1 MLVILDRDGVINF
14 DSPDYIKSP
23 EEWQPIPG
31 SLNAIAQ
38 LNQAGHSV
46 VVATN
51 QSGVGRGYYTE
62 QTLVKIHDKMLRALE
77 QVDGHIDKIYYCP
90 HIPQAGCD
98 CRKPKPGLLHQIK
111 ADFPKLF
118 NNAVMVGDSLRDIQA
133 AQAANCKAVLVKT
146 GNGKTIDQK
155 ILVDVAIYK
164 NLAEFVFV
172 TLNAMK

>member
-1 MLVILDRDGVINF
+1 MLIILDRDGVINF

-23 EEWQPIPG
+23 DEWHPIPG
-31 SLNAIAQ
+31 SLKAIAQ
-38 LNQAGHSV
+38 LNQAGHTV

-62 QTLVKIHDKMLRALE
+62 ETLAKIHDKMQQALKA
-77 QVDGHIDKIYYCP
+77 VNGHIDKIYYCP
-90 HIPQAGCD
+90 HTPQDHCD

-118 NNAVMVGDSLRDIQA
+118 DQAIMVGDSLRDIQA

-146 GNGKTIDQK
+146 GNGKAIDPQ
-155 ILVDVAIYK
+155 ILMDIFVYED
-164 NLAEFVFV
+164 LAEFV
-172 TLNAMK
+172 LSL